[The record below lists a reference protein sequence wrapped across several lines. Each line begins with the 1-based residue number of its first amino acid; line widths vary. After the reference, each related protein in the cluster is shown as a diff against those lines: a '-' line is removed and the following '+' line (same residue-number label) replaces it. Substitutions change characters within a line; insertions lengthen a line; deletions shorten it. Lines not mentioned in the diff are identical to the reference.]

1 MLLTSERKEEIKR
14 SIMLNFSN
22 VMVCDIVE
30 VLEELSTEVRVKA
43 RNAAARLNNSQ
54 PNFAQHTKKSSFD
67 GSGL

>member
-1 MLLTSERKEEIKR
+1 
-14 SIMLNFSN
+14 MLNFSN